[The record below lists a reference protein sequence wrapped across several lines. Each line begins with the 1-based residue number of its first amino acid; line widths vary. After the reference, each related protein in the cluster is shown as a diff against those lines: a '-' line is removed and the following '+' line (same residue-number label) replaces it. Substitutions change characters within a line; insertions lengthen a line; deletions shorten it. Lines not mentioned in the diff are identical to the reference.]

1 MEERDDR
8 VTWPEVGMYVVGG
21 VSGVVLGILFGLWMK
36 SAVAAQSPFFW
47 FVSRASAIVAYL
59 MLWLSTAFGI
69 TLSSKGLGGRV
80 SGALAYAL
88 HNVTS
93 WLALGFSVVHGL
105 TLIGDASFPFTVP
118 DVLVPFVSTYEP
130 MLVGIGTLGLY
141 LGIMATAAFYL
152 RRRLGLKVW
161 RTIHG
166 LSYLMFALVTV
177 HSVALG
183 SDTGTAVMKLLYVT
197 AGASV
202 TLLTMF
208 RVMAAKAG
216 RSGHRPERKAIAA

>member
-1 MEERDDR
+1 MDEQDDR
-8 VTWPEVGMYVVGG
+8 VTWPEVGMYVIGG
-21 VSGVVLGILFGLWMK
+21 VSGVVLGILLGLWMQG
-36 SAVAAQSPFFW
+36 AVAAQSTFFW

-59 MLWLSTAFGI
+59 MLWLSMAWGI
-69 TLSSKGLGGRV
+69 AMSSKGLRGRV
-80 SGALAYAL
+80 SGPLAYTL

-93 WLALGFSVVHGL
+93 WLALAFGAVHGL

-118 DVLVPFVSTYEP
+118 DVLIPFVSTYEP
-130 MLVGIGTLGLY
+130 VLVGIGTLGLY
-141 LGIMATAAFYL
+141 LGVMATAAFYL
-152 RRRLGLKVW
+152 RRLGLKVW

-183 SDTGTAVMKLLYVT
+183 SDTGTAVMKLMYVT

-202 TLLTMF
+202 ALLTMF
-208 RVMAAKAG
+208 RVMTAKAG
-216 RSGHRPERKAIAA
+216 RCGHRPERKAVAA

>member
-130 MLVGIGTLGLY
+130 VLVGIGTLGLY